1 MKAFSLG
8 LTLSGVLFLNSCSDF
23 SGLPIVTATA
33 EDPDLS
39 LANTGAIDQS
49 SSISIKQISKRV
61 VANNPQLRA
70 ARLRINEAQGQVV
83 QSGRLSNP
91 ELELDLNKN
100 VRSSEGGLAV
110 TFAQRFPIT
119 NRLSV
124 EKRISN
130 QQLSIAKEEVKV
142 AQKALTLQAQ
152 ELAVEFLHN
161 RQRSEYL
168 KKQSA
173 LLDEFA
179 DFIDNAA
186 QRGELSSL
194 DANQAKV
201 ESATLKS
208 KLSRITT
215 RNEILLNKLKAY
227 IGLHPSRPLQ
237 LTGNLPNASIPSTN
251 LALNNRP
258 EYRAKLLEIEQA
270 KDNIALQKAN
280 RYEDIEGRLFT
291 SLDREEDAP
300 NGLENEGTIGAG
312 VSIPLQFY
320 NKNQGNIQTARAKV
334 SRMSAEK
341 TALALEIQQQVS
353 TERAEMKSW
362 LAQTN
367 KLTTSLIPL
376 ADNNAELFEKAYRN
390 GQAPFTSV
398 LKARSQQLELQS
410 QNIDN
415 LESFHKAR
423 VRYFAAIGREQS
435 AL

>member
-1 MKAFSLG
+1 MKAFTIG
-8 LTLSGVLFLNSCSDF
+8 LTLSGVIFLNSCSDF
-23 SGLPIVTATA
+23 SGLNIVTATA
-33 EDPDLS
+33 EDPYMS
-39 LANTGAIDQS
+39 LGNTGSIDQS
-49 SSISIKQISKRV
+49 SNLTLKKISTRV
-61 VANNPQLRA
+61 SANNPQLRA

-100 VRSSEGGLAV
+100 VSSSEGGLEV

-142 AQKALTLQAQ
+142 AQKALTSKAQ
-152 ELAVEFLHN
+152 ELAIEILHN
-161 RQRSEYL
+161 RQRAQYL

-179 DFIDNAA
+179 NFIDDAA
-186 QRGELSSL
+186 QLGELSPL
-194 DANQAKV
+194 DANQAKI

-208 KLSRITT
+208 ELSRIET
-215 RNEILLNKLKAY
+215 RENISLNKLKAY
-227 IGLHPSRPLQ
+227 IGLQPNRPLQ
-237 LTGNLPNASIPSTN
+237 LSGNLPNATIPSSN

-300 NGLENEGTIGAG
+300 EGLSNEGTIGAG
-312 VSIPLQFY
+312 ISIPLQFY
-320 NKNQGNIQTARAKV
+320 NKNEGNIQTARAQA
-334 SRMSAEK
+334 SRMAAEK
-341 TALALEIQQQVS
+341 TALALEIQQQVA
-353 TERAEMKSW
+353 TERAKMKSW
-362 LAQTN
+362 LAQTS
-367 KLTTSLIPL
+367 KLTKNLIPL
-376 ADNNAELFEKAYRN
+376 ADDNAEQLDKAYRN

-415 LESFHKAR
+415 LEAFHKAR
-423 VRYFAAIGREQS
+423 VRYYAAIGREQS

>member
-39 LANTGAIDQS
+39 LGYTGVIDQS
-49 SSISIKQISKRV
+49 SSLRIKQISKRV

-168 KKQSA
+168 IKQSA

-179 DFIDNAA
+179 NFIDNAA

-208 KLSRITT
+208 KLSRIAT

-237 LTGNLPNASIPSTN
+237 LTGNLPSASIPSTN
-251 LALNNRP
+251 LALSNRP

-270 KDNIALQKAN
+270 KDNVALQKAN

-320 NKNQGNIQTARAKV
+320 NKNQGNIQTARAQA

-376 ADNNAELFEKAYRN
+376 ADNNAELIEKAYRN

>member
-39 LANTGAIDQS
+39 LGNTAAIDQS
-49 SSISIKQISKRV
+49 SSLSIKQISKRV

-91 ELELDLNKN
+91 ELELNLNKN

-161 RQRSEYL
+161 RHRSEYL

-179 DFIDNAA
+179 NFIDNAA

-280 RYEDIEGRLFT
+280 RYEDIEGRLFS

-320 NKNQGNIQTARAKV
+320 NKNQGNIQTARAQA

>member
-1 MKAFSLG
+1 MKTFSIG
-8 LTLSGVLFLNSCSDF
+8 LALSGVIFLNSCSDF
-23 SGLPIVTATA
+23 SGLNIVTATA

-39 LANTGAIDQS
+39 LGNTTQINQS
-49 SSISIKQISKRV
+49 SQLSTKQISQRV
-61 VANNPQLRA
+61 IVNNPQLRA

-100 VRSSEGGLAV
+100 VRSSEGGLEV

-124 EKRISN
+124 EKRISS

-142 AQKALTLQAQ
+142 AQKALTSQAQ
-152 ELAVEFLHN
+152 ELAVEILHN
-161 RQRSEYL
+161 RQRAQYL
-168 KKQSA
+168 KKQSV
-173 LLDEFA
+173 LLDQFA
-179 DFIDNAA
+179 KFIDDAA
-186 QRGELSSL
+186 QRGELSAL
-194 DANQAKV
+194 DANQTKI

-208 KLSRITT
+208 ELSRLDT
-215 RNEILLNKLKAY
+215 REEILLNKLKSY
-227 IGLHPSRPLQ
+227 IGLHPNRPLQ
-237 LTGNLPNASIPSTN
+237 LSGNLPKASIPSSN

-280 RYEDIEGRLFT
+280 RYEDIEGRIFT
-291 SLDREEDAP
+291 SIDREEDAP
-300 NGLENEGTIGAG
+300 EGLANEGTIGAG
-312 VSIPLQFY
+312 ISIPLQFY
-320 NKNQGNIQTARAKV
+320 NKNEGNIQTARAQA
-334 SRMSAEK
+334 SRMAAEK
-341 TALALEIQQQVS
+341 TALAIEIQQQAA
-353 TERAEMKSW
+353 TEQSEMKSW
-362 LAQTN
+362 LAQTS
-367 KLTTSLIPL
+367 KLTNSLIPL
-376 ADNNAELFEKAYRN
+376 ADKNAEQLEKAYRN

-423 VRYFAAIGREQS
+423 VRYYAAIGREQS

>member
-1 MKAFSLG
+1 MKAFTLG
-8 LTLSGVLFLNSCSDF
+8 LTLSGVIFLNSCSDF
-23 SGLPIVTATA
+23 SGLNIVTARA
-33 EDPDLS
+33 EDPDLA
-39 LANTGAIDQS
+39 LGNTGKIDQS
-49 SSISIKQISKRV
+49 SSLSVKQISQRIA
-61 VANNPQLRA
+61 ANNPQLRA

-100 VRSSEGGLAV
+100 VRNSEGGIEVA
-110 TFAQRFPIT
+110 FAQRFPIT

-142 AQKALTLQAQ
+142 AQKSLTSQAQ
-152 ELAVEFLHN
+152 ELAVEILHN
-161 RQRSEYL
+161 RQRAQYL
-168 KKQSA
+168 KKQSR

-179 DFIDNAA
+179 NFIDEAA
-186 QRGELSSL
+186 QRGELSAL
-194 DANQAKV
+194 DANQTKIEA
-201 ESATLKS
+201 ATLKS
-208 KLSRITT
+208 ELSRIDTLDG
-215 RNEILLNKLKAY
+215 ILLNQLKSY
-227 IGLHPSRPLQ
+227 IGLHPNRPLQ
-237 LTGNLPNASIPSTN
+237 LSGNLPSARIPSAN

-280 RYEDIEGRLFT
+280 RYEDIEGRVFT
-291 SLDREEDAP
+291 SLNREEDAP

-312 VSIPLQFY
+312 ISIPLQLY
-320 NKNQGNIQTARAKV
+320 NKNEGNIQTARAQA
-334 SRMSAEK
+334 SRMTAEK
-341 TALALEIQQQVS
+341 TALALEIQQQVA
-353 TERAEMKSW
+353 TERAKMKSW
-362 LAQTN
+362 LAQTS
-367 KLTTSLIPL
+367 KLTKSLIPL
-376 ADNNAELFEKAYRN
+376 ADDNAEQLEKAYRN

-415 LESFHKAR
+415 LEAFHKAR
-423 VRYFAAIGREQS
+423 VRYYAAIGREQS